1 MQECS
6 CSEGI
11 AGFQSGRIPADDV
24 LLHENNEVAE
34 ALRCYICTK
43 IYNDPVALHCCGSI
57 ICKGCITSWQC
68 TRAVCPTCA
77 SPLDHSSTTSVL
89 RPLKQ
94 VVDLLEVHCPNA
106 SDGCSFTFPYGSLE
120 QHLKTCEFAKVPCP
134 YACFGCSTIATP
146 RWRLWAHLLSN
157 ADRHNKFQANA
168 AQVQCA
174 GEITQPERWP
184 EKDGHQRMPA
194 GTASKTHYYLK
205 QLQNPPHEDNWKL
218 ASADPRLVASAGRS
232 SRRKEQI

>member
-1 MQECS
+1 LHFTVAVQSSAKDASRHGNAQEQF
-6 CSEGI
+6 
-11 AGFQSGRIPADDV
+11 APLVPA
-24 LLHENNEVAE
+24 
-34 ALRCYICTK
+34 RW
-43 IYNDPVALHCCGSI
+43 I
-57 ICKGCITSWQC
+57 IVVQH
-68 TRAVCPTCA
+68 P
-77 SPLDHSSTTSVL
+77 VL

-194 GTASKTHYYLK
+194 GMASKTHYYLK

-232 SRRKEQI
+232 SRRKEKI